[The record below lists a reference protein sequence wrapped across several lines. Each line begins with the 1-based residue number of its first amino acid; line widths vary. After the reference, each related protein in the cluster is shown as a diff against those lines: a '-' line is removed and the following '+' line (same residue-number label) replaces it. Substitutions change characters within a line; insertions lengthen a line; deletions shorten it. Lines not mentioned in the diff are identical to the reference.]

1 MDSRSPLGRE
11 HIGLE
16 SPPPRCL
23 CRCVLGRG
31 GEGPRPGDSSD
42 PWDTDP
48 SNPHWLNSSGTRW
61 SGWSG
66 CYWSQTCT
74 SIQLDTRWKSFH
86 LYQTDEKFWNLLH
99 WINTIMRCFLFYL
112 SSYAS
117 AIVLQSVFNSFWGG
131 IFSTRLKVNRPLFCS
146 VVCFGTWHWFFMSW

>member
-1 MDSRSPLGRE
+1 MDNRSPLGRE

-31 GEGPRPGDSSD
+31 GEDPPPGDSSD

-48 SNPHWLNSSGTRW
+48 SSPHWLNSSGTRW

-74 SIQLDTRWKSFH
+74 SIQLDTRWRSFH
-86 LYQTDEKFWNLLH
+86 LYQTEEKFWNLLH
-99 WINTIMRCFLFYL
+99 WINTIMRSCFFFLPQFIHFWL
-112 SSYAS
+112 LILGACSDNNAS

-131 IFSTRLKVNRPLFCS
+131 IFQHGWK
-146 VVCFGTWHWFFMSW
+146 

>member
-1 MDSRSPLGRE
+1 MKFQSFEKNYLRYNILRVFVIQFEILNFTALTRVVVNHYLMDSRSPLGRE

-31 GEGPRPGDSSD
+31 EEDPPPGDSSD
-42 PWDTDP
+42 LWDTDP
-48 SNPHWLNSSGTRW
+48 SSPHWLNSSGTRW

-66 CYWSQTCT
+66 CYWSPTCT

-86 LYQTDEKFWNLLH
+86 LYQTEEKCLKPFTLDKYNLEVS
-99 WINTIMRCFLFYL
+99 FFYL
-112 SSYAS
+112 S
-117 AIVLQSVFNSFWGG
+117 
-131 IFSTRLKVNRPLFCS
+131 
-146 VVCFGTWHWFFMSW
+146 

>member
-31 GEGPRPGDSSD
+31 GEDPHPGDSSD
-42 PWDTDP
+42 LWDTDP

-74 SIQLDTRWKSFH
+74 SIQLDTRWRSFH
-86 LYQTDEKFWNLLH
+86 LYQTEEKCLKPFTLDKYNHEVFCFFTSVHTLLTSNIRNLL
-99 WINTIMRCFLFYL
+99 WQYCICFNAAINF
-112 SSYAS
+112 
-117 AIVLQSVFNSFWGG
+117 FNMFES
-131 IFSTRLKVNRPLFCS
+131 K
-146 VVCFGTWHWFFMSW
+146 